1 MANQPTITN
10 SDTSDI
16 AVFDNEYS
24 PRTVTVAAGEVLAR
38 GTVLAEDTTNDTVII
53 CKSDSVT
60 GADAPRFILM
70 QELDNSAGQAAAE
83 FTVQVMVKGGFDA
96 DNIVFDNGADT
107 LDTVGVTT
115 TRRMRNVLNDQGLIA
130 VERADLS
137 VLDNQ

>member
-53 CKSDSVT
+53 CESDSAT

-107 LDTVGVTT
+107 LDTVGATT
-115 TRRMRNVLNDQGLIA
+115 ARRMRNVLNDQGLIA